1 MAWVLRSERHYTNG
15 TTAVL
20 YHQRIALGMFHE
32 CGGTPEEAK
41 QYKTKKDA
49 MVDRNAIGLNK
60 SWQPVKIS

>member
-1 MAWVLRSERHYTNG
+1 MAWVLKSERHYTNG

-49 MVDRNAIGLNK
+49 IADRDALGLGRAWEAIR
-60 SWQPVKIS
+60 V